1 MAKISIASKKY
12 VFYSLTRRARMTFF
26 LLRRALDLL
35 TVELRRLAVGG
46 ANEVN
51 MLLNIDTQLLL

>member
-1 MAKISIASKKY
+1 
-12 VFYSLTRRARMTFF
+12 MTFF